1 MGVFF
6 EGNIDDNDSYF
17 ERLLLCN
24 NEGIPSNV
32 FTQSTQTLEQF
43 KKSVDYL
50 SQNVDVGIDNLSIIE
65 NRISRLNFKI
75 RNLNL
80 QIKGNFLLENE
91 NKNKI
96 LFETLISLKDEFLKR
111 KELICKQ
118 IGVPF
123 SEEELINS
131 PHNKSTL
138 ELLKE
143 IGFYENLKK
152 KYDKQDCLNIVAILG
167 RDKSYLL
174 GVINIQT
181 KYFSFCHFIGLINYL
196 EEYYSKINNKDVEI
210 KIGQFLTEISNFDS
224 TNTYSTFRR
233 YYLNRNDPNSKH
245 FALKKTNIEE
255 VSGLIK

>member
-6 EGNIDDNDSYF
+6 ENNIDDNDSYF

-24 NEGIPSNV
+24 NDGIPSNV
-32 FTQSTQTLEQF
+32 FLQSTQTLEQF
-43 KKSVDYL
+43 KRNVDYL

-65 NRISRLNFKI
+65 NRISILNFKI
-75 RNLNL
+75 RDLNL
-80 QIKGNFLLENE
+80 QIKGNFLFEND

-96 LFETLISLKDEFLKR
+96 LVETLNSLKDEFLKR

-118 IGVPF
+118 IGVPS

-131 PHNKSTL
+131 AHNKSTL

-152 KYDKQDCLNIVAILG
+152 KYDRQNCLNIVAILG
-167 RDKSYLL
+167 RDQSYNIE
-174 GVINIQT
+174 VIKVQT
-181 KYFSFCHFIGLINYL
+181 IYFAFCYYIGLIEYL
-196 EEYYSKINNKDVEI
+196 EEYYSKINNKSVEK

-224 TNTYSTFRR
+224 RHTYSSFRR
-233 YYLNRNDPNSKH
+233 YYLNRNDPNSKQ
-245 FALKKTNIEE
+245 FPLNKNNILF